1 MTDKRALRLVALGD
15 SATVGIGD
23 PVTAT
28 TWRGWSRRLATEL
41 GRTHRLSYLN
51 LAVAGATARTLRT
64 DQLPTALQQRPHLA
78 SVIVGVNDTMRS
90 SWDPG
95 RVRDDILG
103 SVAAL
108 TEAGALVMTLRFHD
122 HGSLLRLPGMI
133 RRPLLR
139 RIETVNAAYDAAHD
153 AYGGIPLDLRGEP
166 AVREPS
172 FWSIDRLHPNQL
184 GHRWLA
190 REFALAL
197 QTQGYPLSCPPVE
210 AYEAPARWREYW
222 WLVSEGVPWLCRR
235 ANDLVPWALRMTAVE
250 AIAQTRP
257 ASSRAHIADIRH
269 APSGHQGITVG

>member
-1 MTDKRALRLVALGD
+1 VTDKRDLRLVALGD

-23 PVTAT
+23 PATAT
-28 TWRGWSRRLATEL
+28 TWRGWSRLLATEL
-41 GRTHRLSYLN
+41 ARTHRLSYTN

-64 DQLPTALQQRPHLA
+64 DQLPTALQRRPHLA

-108 TEAGALVMTLRFHD
+108 TEAGALVLTLRFHD
-122 HGSLLRLPGMI
+122 HGSLLRLPGVI

-139 RIETVNAAYDAAHD
+139 RIEMVNAAYDAAHA
-153 AYGGIPLDLRGEP
+153 AYGGVPLDLRGEP
-166 AVREPS
+166 AVSEPS

-197 QTQGYPLSCPPVE
+197 QTEGYPLGCPPAE

-257 ASSRAHIADIRH
+257 APARAHIADMRH
-269 APSGHQGITVG
+269 APAGHRGITVG